1 MKFVFVLVLLVG
13 GITGGPAG
21 AQQPTPAAT
30 AAALLA
36 NLFTNYWDDR
46 ARLFPLMATAQ
57 GDNRYN
63 DRLPN
68 DQTHAFRQ
76 QQARL
81 YRRYL
86 NDLLN
91 IDRARLA
98 ADDKLSYDI
107 FQYEMRTRLEG
118 LRLNTWMMPFAQVY
132 SLPTTLGQ
140 LGTGTG
146 AQPFR
151 TVKDYDN
158 WLARVSRFP
167 VWADS
172 AIANFRA
179 GAKAA
184 VVLPK
189 VLVLKMVPQLQ
200 AQAAGDASRNLFYG
214 PVAHMPASFS
224 EADRARLTAA
234 YQEAIATDLLPTY
247 RKLADFLQTEYLP
260 LARNSTALADVPGG
274 AEMYRYDVRLMTTTT
289 RDPEAIYQTGV
300 AEVKRI
306 RAEMEAV
313 KKQVGYRG
321 SLPGF
326 FTSLRNNPRFMPYQT
341 PEDVLRAF
349 RGIQARLMPS
359 VGRLFGRMPKSQLE
373 IRQTEAFRAASASAE
388 YNRGTPDGARPGI
401 FYVPIVDATKFNV
414 TTGMESLFLHEAIPG
429 HHYQLS
435 LQQENTGL
443 PKFRRFGSYPAFSE
457 GWALYCESMGRE
469 LGLYQD
475 PYQRLGALGDE
486 MHRALRLVVDVGLN
500 LKGMSRDQA
509 IDYLMANEPIAEPDA
524 TAEVER
530 YLAMPGQALSYKVG
544 ALKLREL
551 RTRYEKQLLK
561 KFNLKAFH
569 DELLAGGS
577 MPLAILERHMDA
589 WAARQR

>member
-1 MKFVFVLVLLVG
+1 MKRVFVLLVVMW
-13 GITGGPAG
+13 GIVAG
-21 AQQPTPAAT
+21 AGWAQQPTPAAT
-30 AAALLA
+30 SAALLA
-36 NLFTNYWDDR
+36 NLFNNYWDDQ

-68 DQTHAFRQ
+68 DQTRAFRQ

-91 IDRARLA
+91 IDRARLS

-107 FQYEMRTRLEG
+107 FQYDMRTRLEG
-118 LRLNTWMMPFAQVY
+118 LRLNTWMMPFAQIY

-158 WLARVSRFP
+158 WLARIDKFP

-172 AIANFRA
+172 AIANFRE

-200 AQAAGDASRNLFYG
+200 AQATGDAARSIFYG
-214 PVAHMPASFS
+214 PIAHMPASFS
-224 EADRARLTAA
+224 DADRARLTAA
-234 YQEAIATDLLPTY
+234 YQAAISTGLVPTY
-247 RKLADFLQTEYLP
+247 RRLADFLQTEYLP
-260 LARNSTALADVPGG
+260 LARSSTGLADVPGG
-274 AEMYRYDVRLMTTTT
+274 AEMYRYDVRLMTTTS
-289 RDPEAIYQTGV
+289 RDPEAIYQTGLS
-300 AEVKRI
+300 EVKRI
-306 RAEMEAV
+306 RTEMEAV
-313 KKQVGYRG
+313 KKQVGYKG
-321 SLPGF
+321 SLSSF
-326 FTSLRNNPRFMPYQT
+326 FNSLSNNPRFMPYQT
-341 PEDVLRAF
+341 PEEVLRAF
-349 RGIQARLMPS
+349 RGIQARLAPNL
-359 VGRLFGRMPKSQLE
+359 GRLFGRVPKSPFE
-373 IRQTEAFRAASASAE
+373 IKQTEAFRAASASAE

-401 FYVPIVDATKFNV
+401 FYVPITDATKFNV
-414 TTGMESLFLHEAIPG
+414 TSGMESLFLHEAIPG

-435 LQQENTGL
+435 LQQENTSL

-457 GWALYCESMGRE
+457 GWALYCESMGKE
-469 LGLYQD
+469 LGLYTD

-486 MHRALRLVVDVGLN
+486 MHRALRLVVDVSLH
-500 LKGMSRDQA
+500 LKGMSREQA
-509 IDYLMANEPIAEPDA
+509 IDYLMANEPIAEPAA

-530 YLAMPGQALSYKVG
+530 YLAMPGQALTYKVG

-551 RTRYEKQLLK
+551 RTRYEKQLGN
-561 KFNLKAFH
+561 KFNIKAFH
-569 DELLAGGS
+569 DEVLEGGS
-577 MPLAILERHMDA
+577 MPLAILERHLDA
-589 WAARQR
+589 WASRQR

>member
-1 MKFVFVLVLLVG
+1 MKLFVVLLVVMW
-13 GITGGPAG
+13 GIVAG
-21 AQQPTPAAT
+21 AGWARQPTPAAT
-30 AAALLA
+30 SAALLT
-36 NLFTNYWDDR
+36 NLFNNYWDDR

-63 DRLPN
+63 DRLSN
-68 DQTHAFRQ
+68 DQTRAFRQ

-91 IDRARLA
+91 IDRARLS

-107 FQYEMRTRLEG
+107 FQYDMRTRLEG
-118 LRLNTWMMPFAQVY
+118 LRLNTWMMPFAQIY

-200 AQAAGDASRNLFYG
+200 AQATADATRSLFYG

-234 YQEAIATDLLPTY
+234 YQAAISTDLVPTY

-260 LARNSTALADVPGG
+260 LARNSTGLGDVPGG

-289 RDPEAIYQTGV
+289 RDPEAIYQTGLS
-300 AEVKRI
+300 EVKRI
-306 RAEMEAV
+306 RTEMEAV
-313 KKQVGYRG
+313 RKQVGYKG
-321 SLPGF
+321 SLSSF
-326 FTSLRNNPRFMPYQT
+326 FNSLSNNPRFMPYQT
-341 PEDVLRAF
+341 PEEVLRAF
-349 RGIQARLMPS
+349 RGIQARIAPNL
-359 VGRLFGRMPKSQLE
+359 GRLFGRVPKSPFE

-388 YNRGTPDGARPGI
+388 YNRGTADGSRPGI

-414 TTGMESLFLHEAIPG
+414 TSGMESLFLHEAIPG

-435 LQQENTGL
+435 LQQENTSL

-457 GWALYCESMGRE
+457 GWALYCESMGKE
-469 LGLYQD
+469 LGLYTD

-486 MHRALRLVVDVGLN
+486 MHRALRLVVDVGLH
-500 LKGMSRDQA
+500 LKGMSREQA
-509 IDYLMANEPIAEPDA
+509 IDYLMANEPIAEPAA

-530 YLAMPGQALSYKVG
+530 YLALPGQALAYKVG

-551 RTRYEKQLLK
+551 RTRYEKQLGK
-561 KFNLKAFH
+561 RFNLKAFH
-569 DELLAGGS
+569 DEILAGGS
-577 MPLAILERHMDA
+577 MPLAILERHLDA
-589 WAARQR
+589 WASRQR